1 MKISRAGALVA
12 VLTTAALGLGACA
25 TDEAPT
31 PAPGSGSAGSAGSGA
46 SSAPEE
52 TQLSGTLTGGGAS
65 SQESAMTAWTQAY
78 SATQPG
84 VTVQYNPVGSGGGRE
99 GFLAGQYSFAGSDS
113 VMDEEE
119 LTQSQEV
126 CGPEGAFHVP
136 AYISPIAVAFNL
148 PGVDSINLDADTIA
162 SIFKGDIA
170 TWDDEAIASQ
180 NEGAELPDTPIS
192 VVHRSDDSGTT
203 ENFTEYLSVA
213 APDVWTYEAGD
224 VWPSE
229 EAAENAQGT
238 SGVVGLTSQTEGAIT
253 YADASAAGELGSVA
267 VQVGEE
273 YVEYSAEAASK
284 AVETAERIGG
294 GASQDMAVELD
305 RATEEAGTYPV
316 VLVSYHIYCT
326 TYADQEVVDLV
337 KSFGEFA
344 ISSEGQEAASAAAGN
359 APLSSALA
367 DEATAAIET
376 ITVQ

>member
-1 MKISRAGALVA
+1 MS
-12 VLTTAALGLGACA
+12 ACA
-25 TDEAPT
+25 ADEAPPT
-31 PAPGSGSAGSAGSGA
+31 TNGGGAAPAPA
-46 SSAPEE
+46 EQ
-52 TQLSGTLTGGGAS
+52 QLSGTLTGGGAS
-65 SQESAMTAWTQAY
+65 SQESAMTAWIQAY
-78 SATQPG
+78 SSTQQQ

-119 LTQSQEV
+119 LAQSQEI

-148 PGVDSINLDADTIA
+148 PGVDSINMDAETIA
-162 SIFKGDIA
+162 SVFKGDIT
-170 TWDDEAIASQ
+170 TWNDEAIASQ
-180 NEGAELPDTPIS
+180 NEGTELPDTPIT

-203 ENFTEYLSVA
+203 ENFTEYLSAA

-238 SGVVGLTSQTEGAIT
+238 SGVVGLASQTEGAIT
-253 YADASAAGELGSVA
+253 YADASATQELGSVA
-267 VQVGEE
+267 VKVGEE
-273 YVEYSAEAASK
+273 YVPYSAEAASK
-284 AVETAERIGG
+284 AVETAERVGG
-294 GASQDMAVELD
+294 GAEQDMAVELD

-326 TYADQEVVDLV
+326 TYADQETVDLI

-344 ISSEGQEAASAAAGN
+344 VSPEGQQAASDAAGN
-359 APLSSALA
+359 APLSSALSE
-367 DEATAAIET
+367 EATAAIES